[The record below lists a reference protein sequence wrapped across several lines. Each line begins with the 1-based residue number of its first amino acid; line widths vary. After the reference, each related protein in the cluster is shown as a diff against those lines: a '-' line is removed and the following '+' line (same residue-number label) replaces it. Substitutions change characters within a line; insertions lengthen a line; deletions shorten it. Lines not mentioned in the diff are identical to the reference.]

1 LNKIDV
7 RNSNLLEDD
16 DKNYRMSR
24 KFRSGFVT
32 GALII
37 GIPAFMFGVVD
48 KIHNTVDTN
57 KATSEYTQPYTE
69 DPINVSLN
77 EINEM
82 NIIFNNS
89 ECSEKFMENIYTKLD
104 NDGIKYN
111 VSKKNNNI
119 DVDNSVVITLDQ
131 LYMSG
136 PNTLVIAPYENDRLG
151 NSDALAIAANTAFY
165 EKGFLT
171 SDIEC
176 GIRGFREH
184 DGEILERVPTK
195 TEERINKDKNTS
207 FVTISF
213 GTANMNTDLVAEA
226 LENMLVRYYSYI
238 NSSNIYDD
246 LIYRT
251 TKNDDLKSLA
261 KKYETTEN
269 HLKLMNKLDSD
280 KILENT
286 TIKNPKIDNI
296 REFNNNVPTNL
307 YVQKTKWSK

>member
-1 LNKIDV
+1 MTYYFNYSILKLEVVELNKIDV

-89 ECSEKFMENIYTKLD
+89 ECSEKFMESIYTKLD

-165 EKGFLT
+165 EKGFR
-171 SDIEC
+171 SQNRK
-176 GIRGFREH
+176 RGGAGAAVRRHRRRPVPGHFRPH
-184 DGEILERVPTK
+184 RGLR
-195 TEERINKDKNTS
+195 
-207 FVTISF
+207 
-213 GTANMNTDLVAEA
+213 
-226 LENMLVRYYSYI
+226 RYP
-238 NSSNIYDD
+238 
-246 LIYRT
+246 YR
-251 TKNDDLKSLA
+251 NRRRAPAPEPPGGL
-261 KKYETTEN
+261 YPQ
-269 HLKLMNKLDSD
+269 HL
-280 KILENT
+280 
-286 TIKNPKIDNI
+286 PA
-296 REFNNNVPTNL
+296 
-307 YVQKTKWSK
+307 